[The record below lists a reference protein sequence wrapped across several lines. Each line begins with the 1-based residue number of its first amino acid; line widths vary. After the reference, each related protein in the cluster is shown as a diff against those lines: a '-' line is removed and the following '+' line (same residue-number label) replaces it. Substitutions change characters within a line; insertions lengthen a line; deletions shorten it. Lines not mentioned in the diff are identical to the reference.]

1 MTTDQP
7 TDAETTDA
15 AVAAPSPPVDPL
27 QAFAQLVNR
36 VFAVPELAM
45 RAPLAGELLLGHDAD
60 TSAFV
65 LDQLIRWTA
74 LGGHR
79 ESETLLAVVAWDQQR
94 SGRAVVRRTHGSV
107 GVIELNSGVP
117 VEDDDIVLAGADLG
131 ATWGL
136 GRSVTL
142 QTDLGYVGLWGRR
155 RLGRAVA
162 RGDVRVGQQRAG
174 FTTNTTDT
182 DATTP
187 RAEPTQ
193 RLILDGLASDFDV
206 LSAYVALRVG
216 ASELF
221 PVTAFGHVAWNLGAS
236 GPGEGN
242 ALGLVAGVRVGDDA
256 IAGQTAVTLRGLYIE
271 ADAALA
277 PLNDDALLTNL
288 EGLAIEASFGAFEG
302 LKFAFDALYSLQVDP
317 DLRGFGD
324 DRGEPGSNDP
334 AAVRLRLSSTWSF

>member
-1 MTTDQP
+1 M
-7 TDAETTDA
+7 
-15 AVAAPSPPVDPL
+15 S
-27 QAFAQLVNR
+27 
-36 VFAVPELAM
+36 AVPELSLTVGI
-45 RAPLAGELLLGHDAD
+45 APVPWRRTGLLWDEDL
-60 TSAFV
+60 
-65 LDQLIRWTA
+65 
-74 LGGHR
+74 
-79 ESETLLAVVAWDQQR
+79 TLPLAVVAWDQQR